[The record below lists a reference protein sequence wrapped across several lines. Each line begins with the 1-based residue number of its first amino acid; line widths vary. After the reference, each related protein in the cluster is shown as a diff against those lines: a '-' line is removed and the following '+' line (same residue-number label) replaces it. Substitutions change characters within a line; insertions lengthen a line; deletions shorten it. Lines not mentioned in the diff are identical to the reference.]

1 MKKYKK
7 ITEQEF
13 NNIKQLTGLISTSKV
28 AEITKRSRATISN
41 IKRAETVQEYR
52 ELVRAYGENKKTA
65 DIFPLDSD
73 LSTVVPNELSGVT
86 ADAVSDIDRIVAA
99 LGAINTSILKLVD
112 AWEAKS
118 EKKGWLK

>member
-1 MKKYKK
+1 MKKYKQ

-13 NNIKQLTGLISTSKV
+13 NNIKQLTGLISTSKT
-28 AEITKRSRATISN
+28 AEITKMSRATISN
-41 IKRAETVQEYR
+41 IKRAETHQEYR
-52 ELVRAYGENKKTA
+52 ELVRAYGENKKLA
-65 DIFPLDSD
+65 SIFPLDSD
-73 LSTVVPNELSGVT
+73 LNTVTPHELDGAT
-86 ADAVSDIDRIVAA
+86 ADTASDTDRIVAA